1 MKELS
6 SSWKALQYASAS
18 LRADKEL
25 VSMAMQQCLDPKSGE
40 VFGCRRKFVTN
51 LKLTNP
57 YAHCSLLQVVLE
69 WVKRVPKHRD

>member
-25 VSMAMQQCLDPKSGE
+25 VSLAMQQCLDPKSGE
-40 VFGCRRKFVTN
+40 VYVD
-51 LKLTNP
+51 
-57 YAHCSLLQVVLE
+57 
-69 WVKRVPKHRD
+69 VPGGLSPI